1 MENRDFNE
9 VNEAE
14 YERSAARGAA
24 GGMKGW
30 RVVVLM
36 LLSAAIACALMLMIL
51 TSGLTRYRIADAE
64 DRYDAQ
70 LISTLLEWVDKY
82 YYGEKPDP
90 DALVAAAGHALV
102 QNVGDPY
109 SAYYTDAEYASFT
122 SEMNGQYKG
131 IGISLYAPDENGA
144 LLARVYEGNFAYEA
158 GLREGDYITAVDG
171 ESVISKPIDD
181 VTALITGEAGTTVE
195 ITVKRGD
202 ETLKFNVERGDI
214 YIKRIDYRMLENKMG
229 YIRIDSFTGKC
240 AEEFD
245 SALADLEGQG
255 MTSLIIDLRDN
266 PGGTLDVVNSV
277 CDRILPEC
285 TITTLK
291 GNTINPENV
300 YSSTAEHSIDIP
312 YVLLIN
318 EYSASCSEIM
328 AGAVQDNETGF
339 LIGTTTYGKG
349 IVQTTWNLGGG
360 YGWIKLTTDAYYT
373 PSGKSLN
380 GVGVTPDRIVG
391 LPEELKNYDIY
402 TLMRDHLADDTQLK
416 AAIEYLNDK

>member
-9 VNEAE
+9 TD
-14 YERSAARGAA
+14 YEQSGVRGA
-24 GGMKGW
+24 GGGVKGW

-36 LLSAAIACALMLMIL
+36 LMSAVIACALMLLIL
-51 TSGLTRYRIADAE
+51 SSGLTRYRIADSE
-64 DRYDAQ
+64 SRYDAQ
-70 LISTLLEWVDKY
+70 LISTLLEWVDQY

-90 DALVAAAGHALV
+90 DKLVAAAGHALI
-102 QNVGDPY
+102 QDVGDPY
-109 SAYYTDAEYASFT
+109 SAYYTDEEYASFT

-171 ESVISKPIDD
+171 ESVISKSIDD

-202 ETLKFNVERGDI
+202 ETLEFTVERGDV
-214 YIKRIDYRMLENKMG
+214 YIKRVDYRMLENEMG
-229 YIRIDSFTGKC
+229 YIRIDSFTGNC

-245 SALADLEGQG
+245 SALADLESRG

-266 PGGTLDVVNSV
+266 PGGTLNVVNSV

-300 YSSTAEHSIDIP
+300 YSSTAEQSIDIP

-328 AGAVQDNETGF
+328 AGAVQDNGTGF

-349 IVQTTWNLGGG
+349 IVQTTWDLGEG

-380 GVGVTPDRIVG
+380 GVGVTPDKLVE
-391 LPEELKNYDIY
+391 LPEELRNYDIY
-402 TLMRDHLADDTQLK
+402 TLMRDYMSADTQLK
-416 AAIEYLNDK
+416 AAIEYLDKK

>member
-9 VNEAE
+9 AE
-14 YERSAARGAA
+14 YEGSVARGAA

-36 LLSAAIACALMLMIL
+36 LLSAAIACALMLMVL
-51 TSGLTRYRIADAE
+51 SSGLTRYRIADAE

-70 LISTLLEWVDKY
+70 LISTLLEWVDRY

-90 DALVAAAGHALV
+90 DALVAAAGHALI

-109 SAYYTDAEYASFT
+109 SAYYTDEEYASFT
-122 SEMNGQYKG
+122 SEMNGKYKG
-131 IGISLYAPDENGA
+131 IGVSLYAPDENGA

-202 ETLKFNVERGDI
+202 ETLKFDVERGDI
-214 YIKRIDYRMLENKMG
+214 YIKRIDYRMLEDKMG

-380 GVGVTPDRIVG
+380 GVGVTPDRIVE

>member
-1 MENRDFNE
+1 MEKTEFNE
-9 VNEAE
+9 TE
-14 YERSAARGAA
+14 YERPGSAKAPGDIR
-24 GGMKGW
+24 GW
-30 RVVVLM
+30 RVAILM
-36 LLSAAIACALMLMIL
+36 LISAAIACMLTIIVL
-51 TSGLTRYRIADAE
+51 TSGVTRYRILDTE
-64 DRYDAQ
+64 SRYDTR

-90 DALVAAAGHALV
+90 DALVAAAGHALI
-102 QNVGDPY
+102 QNIGDPY
-109 SAYYTDAEYASFT
+109 SAYYTDEEYASFT

-131 IGISLYAPDENGA
+131 IGVSLYEPDENGA

-171 ESVISKPIDD
+171 QSVISKPIDD
-181 VTALITGEAGTTVE
+181 VTALIAGEAGTTVN

-202 ETLKFNVERGDI
+202 ETLEFTVERGDV

-245 SALADLEGQG
+245 SAIDDLESQG

-266 PGGTLDVVNSV
+266 PGGTLNVVNEV

-300 YSSTAEHSIDIP
+300 YSSTAQQSLDIP

-328 AGAVQDNETGF
+328 AGAVQDNGTGL
-339 LIGTTTYGKG
+339 LIGTATYGKG
-349 IVQTTWNLGGG
+349 IVQTTWDLGEG

-380 GVGVTPDRIVG
+380 GVGVTPDKLVQ
-391 LPEELKNYDIY
+391 LPQELQSYDIY
-402 TLMRDHLADDTQLK
+402 TLMRDHMDDDTQLR
-416 AAIEYLNDK
+416 AAIEYLNAK